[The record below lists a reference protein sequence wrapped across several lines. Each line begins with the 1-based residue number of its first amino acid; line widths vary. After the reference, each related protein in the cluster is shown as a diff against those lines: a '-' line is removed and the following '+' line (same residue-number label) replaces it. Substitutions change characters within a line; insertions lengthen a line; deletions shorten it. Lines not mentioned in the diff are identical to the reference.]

1 MIIDIDKARKLA
13 TKLYE
18 LYGYNILNYDLA
30 FVQKT
35 FIKFSERHNCENYES
50 IEKLLLS
57 DETLIHDFLDELFIN
72 VTEMFRDPE
81 VFRVIRDKIIPYLK
95 SYPIIKIWSAG
106 CAIGLEAYSLAIIL
120 KELDIYD
127 RSIIYATDIDSD
139 AVKRAEIG
147 RYDCKSFFKNYEN
160 YYLSGGK
167 ERFSRYFEMDKDIV
181 TINNQLKEN
190 ICFATHNI
198 ITDEAFN
205 TFSLILC
212 RNMFIYF
219 DDSLQSKGLNT
230 FRHSLEH
237 NGFLVLGKS
246 ESLHFNGGYTYFKA
260 YDEANRI
267 YKLKH

>member
-1 MIIDIDKARKLA
+1 MLTGLNETKKLA
-13 TKLYE
+13 NKLYE

-30 FVQKT
+30 FIQKT
-35 FIKFSERHNCENYES
+35 FIKFSERYNCKDYES
-50 IEKLLLS
+50 LERLILG
-57 DETLIHDFLDELFIN
+57 DETLIHDFLDDLFIN

-81 VFRVIRDKIIPYLK
+81 VFRIIRDSVISYLK

-106 CAIGLEAYSLAIIL
+106 CATGLEAYSLAIIL
-120 KELDIYD
+120 KELNIYD

-139 AVKRAEIG
+139 AIRRAESG
-147 RYDCKSFFKNYEN
+147 RYDCRNFFKNYEN

-167 ERFSRYFEMDKDIV
+167 ERFSKYFSIDKDMV
-181 TINNQLKEN
+181 VINDDLKEN

-198 ITDEAFN
+198 ITDDVFN

-219 DDSLQSKGLNT
+219 DSSLQSKGLNT
-230 FRHSLEH
+230 FRHSLEY

-246 ESLHFNGGYTYFKA
+246 ESLHTNGGYSYFKA
-260 YDEANRI
+260 YDETSRI